1 MIGGI
6 DLLKIFFLGLENF
19 LDAEHELLGDAK
31 GQRQAGVELA
41 RFDRVDG
48 LMRHIRS
55 LARVIPVPYRPDGV
69 LRPSGVFA

>member
-1 MIGGI
+1 LIGGI
-6 DLLKIFFLGLENF
+6 DLLKIVILGLENF

-48 LMRHIRS
+48 L
-55 LARVIPVPYRPDGV
+55 AGKN
-69 LRPSGVFA
+69 